1 LDTKTKYRSVKK
13 SEPYEHKEKG
23 SKFIGLAAWVKT
35 EQEIKEVLDNWHEA
49 HPQATHICYAYRL
62 GIEGEVYRAND
73 DGEPNN
79 SAGAPILGQLISADV
94 TNTIVGVV
102 RYYGGIKLGVG
113 GLISAYKEAAKQVL
127 SQSKIMVF
135 KLNKYYE
142 LAITYLDMP
151 HVMAV
156 LKRNQIDILNNTMT
170 NECLLEVKLSID
182 DERDI
187 KELLSR
193 FEGVKIKDLGI
204 K

>member
-1 LDTKTKYRSVKK
+1 METKTKYRSVKK
-13 SEPYEHKEKG
+13 SEPYEFKDKG
-23 SKFIGLAAWVKT
+23 SKFIGLATWVKT
-35 EQEIKEVLDNWHEA
+35 EDEIKEALSTWHEI

-62 GIEGEVYRAND
+62 GIEGELYRAND

-79 SAGAPILGQLISADV
+79 SAGAPILGQLIAADV
-94 TNTIVGVV
+94 TNTLVGVV
-102 RYYGGIKLGVG
+102 RYYGGTKLGVG

-127 SQSKIMVF
+127 NQSIIVEF
-135 KLNKYYE
+135 ELNNYFE

-156 LKRNQIDILNNTMT
+156 LKRNQIDILSNNMT
-170 NECLLEVKLSID
+170 NECLLEVKLAID

-204 K
+204 R